1 MAMEIDQAHTDY
13 SNGIEEEE
21 YVLLDLNGVCGFFDL
36 VPDTPYVLSGLDTV
50 NPILT
55 IGGKLKLIG
64 EYEETIG
71 TCLAFSETEK
81 EAVAHEET
89 GPSEANLFK
98 GACIVDP
105 NRAPA
110 KEVKPIAA
118 LHKILKFRLLTEA
131 ESQEL
136 NSQIELPIETQP
148 EPDTQGHQETVETP
162 GRSQPTEQQHVL
174 DDRLIVL
181 GLSQERQN
189 FRRRYKL

>member
-1 MAMEIDQAHTDY
+1 MTMEIDQAHTDY
-13 SNGIEEEE
+13 SKDEQEEEEE
-21 YVLLDLNGVCGFFDL
+21 YVLLDLNGVCGFLDL
-36 VPDTPYVLSGLDTV
+36 APDTPYVLSGLDTL

-55 IGGKLKLIG
+55 IDGKLMLIG
-64 EYEETIG
+64 DYEETIG

-81 EAVAHEET
+81 AAVAPEET

-110 KEVKPIAA
+110 KEIKSIAA

-136 NSQIELPIETQP
+136 NNQIELPTEAQP
-148 EPDTQGHQETVETP
+148 EPDTQGHQEPVETP
-162 GRSQPTEQQHVL
+162 GGSQPAEQQHVI

-181 GLSQERQN
+181 GLSQEQQN
-189 FRRRYKL
+189 FRRR